1 MAEPSAVAENDRLRQ
16 LGARVIVALLYALTY
31 AATYCRVLP
40 LIEATMA
47 GRDDDANPFAAPESD
62 LEPGDF
68 APASDERIE
77 YANFGQRLVAAFVD
91 NIILRIAGAGI
102 GKVLEAATEAMDLE
116 PLVLVGFALILGI
129 SVGWL
134 YEALQESSE
143 AQATLGKRMMG
154 IIVTDMSG
162 QRLSFGQA
170 TGRYFAKLLSLATC
184 MIGYIIQPFTEQKQA
199 LHDILAKTLVVK
211 A

>member
-1 MAEPSAVAENDRLRQ
+1 MV
-16 LGARVIVALLYALTY
+16 
-31 AATYCRVLP
+31 
-40 LIEATMA
+40 
-47 GRDDDANPFAAPESD
+47 GRDDDDNPFAAPESD

-68 APASDERIE
+68 TPASDKRVE

-91 NIILRIAGAGI
+91 NVLLRIAGAAI
-102 GKVLEAATEAMDLE
+102 GTVLESATESMNLE
-116 PLVLVGFALILGI
+116 PLVLVAIALTLGV
-129 SVGWL
+129 STGWL

-143 AQATLGKRMMG
+143 ARATLGKRMMG

-170 TGRYFAKLLSLATC
+170 TGRCFAKLLSLATC

-199 LHDILAKTLVVK
+199 LHDIISQTLVVK

>member
-1 MAEPSAVAENDRLRQ
+1 
-16 LGARVIVALLYALTY
+16 
-31 AATYCRVLP
+31 
-40 LIEATMA
+40 MA

-62 LEPGDF
+62 LEPGIF
-68 APASDERIE
+68 TPTSDKRVE
-77 YANFGQRLVAAFVD
+77 YANFGQRLIAAIVD
-91 NIILRIAGAGI
+91 NVILQIVGRTIGAGI
-102 GKVLEAATEAMDLE
+102 GAANESMNLE
-116 PLVLVGFALILGI
+116 PLVILAI
-129 SVGWL
+129 SIPIGMGMAWL

-170 TGRYFAKLLSLATC
+170 TARYFAKIISWMTC
-184 MIGYIIQPFTEQKQA
+184 LIGYIIQPFTEQRQA
-199 LHDILAKTLVVK
+199 LHDIIAKTLVVK

>member
-1 MAEPSAVAENDRLRQ
+1 
-16 LGARVIVALLYALTY
+16 
-31 AATYCRVLP
+31 
-40 LIEATMA
+40 MA

-62 LEPGDF
+62 LEPENF
-68 APASDERIE
+68 APASDERVE

-91 NIILRIAGAGI
+91 NVLLRIAGAAI
-102 GKVLEAATEAMDLE
+102 GKVLEAANESMDLE
-116 PLVLVGFALILGI
+116 PLVLVGVALTLGV
-129 SVGWL
+129 SAGWL

-170 TGRYFAKLLSLATC
+170 TGRYFAKLLSLGTC
-184 MIGYIIQPFTEQKQA
+184 LIGYIIQPFTEQKQA
-199 LHDILAKTLVVK
+199 LHDIIAKTLVVK